1 MGTTMTTTIRN
12 TGTMVVALAVA
23 ALTVPNAQA
32 QDFEWRGG
40 LDRGEVVE
48 VHGVNG
54 RVDAVPGTG
63 SQVIV
68 TAEMREGDEGSVD
81 DVRIDVV
88 EHAGGVVICAMYPNR
103 PGRREN
109 RCAPGDTRLG
119 NYENNTR
126 VDFRIEVPAGVDLV
140 AGTVNGDVEVRRIEG
155 DVKASTVNGDID
167 VESEGMAE
175 ASTVNGSIRASMGSD
190 LAHDLRFKTVNGSVT
205 VSLPAGADA
214 DVEAA
219 TVNGALESDFPLTI
233 QGRFSNRRMR
243 GTIGDGGHALRM
255 ETVNGSVT
263 IRRI

>member
-1 MGTTMTTTIRN
+1 MGTTMMTTIRG
-12 TGTMVVALAVA
+12 TGAMVVALAA
-23 ALTVPNAQA
+23 AAVTVPSAQA

-40 LDRGEVVE
+40 LDRGEAVE

-54 RVDAVPGTG
+54 RIDAVAGTG

-68 TAEMREGDEGSVD
+68 TAEMRESDRGRME

-109 RCAPGDTRLG
+109 RCAPGDARLG

-140 AGTVNGDVEVRRIEG
+140 AGTVNGDVEVRRIDG
-155 DVKASTVNGDID
+155 DVKASTVNGDVD
-167 VESEGMAE
+167 VESGGNAE

-190 LAHDLRFKTVNGSVT
+190 LAQDLRFKTVNGSVT
-205 VSLPAGADA
+205 VSLPAGANA

-219 TVNGALESDFPLTI
+219 TVNGSLESDFPLTV
-233 QGRFSNRRMR
+233 QGRFANRRMR
-243 GTIGDGGHALRM
+243 GTIGDGGHMLRM
-255 ETVNGSVT
+255 ETVNGSIT
-263 IRRI
+263 IRGA

>member
-1 MGTTMTTTIRN
+1 METTMTTTIRSM
-12 TGTMVVALAVA
+12 GTTVVALAA
-23 ALTVPNAQA
+23 AAAIAPNAPA

-54 RVDAVPGTG
+54 RVDAVAGSG

-68 TAEMREGDEGSVD
+68 TAEMREGKKGRVD
-81 DVRIDVV
+81 DVRIEVV

-119 NYENNTR
+119 NYENDTR

-140 AGTVNGDVEVRRIEG
+140 AGTVNGDVEVRRIDG
-155 DVKASTVNGDID
+155 NVKASTVNGDVD
-167 VESEGMAE
+167 VESGGSAE
-175 ASTVNGSIRASMGSD
+175 ASTVNGSIRASMAAD
-190 LAHDLRFKTVNGSVT
+190 LAEDLRFKTVNGSVT
-205 VSLPAGADA
+205 VSLPSDANA

-219 TVNGALESDFPLTI
+219 TVNGSLESDFPLTVR
-233 QGRFSNRRMR
+233 GRFSNRRMH

-263 IRRI
+263 IRRL